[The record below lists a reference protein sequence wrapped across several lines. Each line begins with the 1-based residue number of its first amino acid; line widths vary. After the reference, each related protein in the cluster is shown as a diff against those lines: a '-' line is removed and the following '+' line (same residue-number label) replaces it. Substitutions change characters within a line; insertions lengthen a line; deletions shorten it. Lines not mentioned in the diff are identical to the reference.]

1 MYQPP
6 HEGREPGLLD
16 SCLACLT
23 ALARCLCCL
32 GSELGSSSGDGGQ
45 RLLSTQAESH
55 MGMGIE
61 AGGSPNGSSSPEG
74 GSPTAV
80 AAAAAGGKQQRKG
93 GSKVSLQEEEEDV
106 CPTCLDP
113 YSEDNPMVLTRCG
126 HHFHL
131 PCLYEWL
138 ERSETCPVCGAA
150 MQFDEIV

>member
-1 MYQPP
+1 M
-6 HEGREPGLLD
+6 
-16 SCLACLT
+16 
-23 ALARCLCCL
+23 
-32 GSELGSSSGDGGQ
+32 
-45 RLLSTQAESH
+45 
-55 MGMGIE
+55 
-61 AGGSPNGSSSPEG
+61 
-74 GSPTAV
+74 